1 MSIKNDFFNDKNV
14 DKIAN
19 IIKSPKYRKNLHN
32 IIKSLK
38 MLLRQPKC
46 RKIVKYDFKNLKKT
60 RNIVKKCCITKI
72 FEKML

>member
-1 MSIKNDFFNDKNV
+1 MLVPKYVHKNDFFNDKNV

-46 RKIVKYDFKNLKKT
+46 RKIVKYDFKNLKK
-60 RNIVKKCCITKI
+60 NP
-72 FEKML
+72 